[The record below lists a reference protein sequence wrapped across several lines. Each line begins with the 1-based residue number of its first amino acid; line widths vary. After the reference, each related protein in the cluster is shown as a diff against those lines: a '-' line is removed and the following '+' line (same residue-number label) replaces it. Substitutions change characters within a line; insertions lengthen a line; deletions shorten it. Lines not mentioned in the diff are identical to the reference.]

1 MGSIFYTD
9 GSCRA
14 NGYDN
19 SNGGFGVVEIDKN
32 DNIIWEHQE
41 FKSPTTNNEME
52 LMAILCA
59 LEHIKD
65 APTTFTKPI
74 IYTDSAYCCNLINTW
89 MHNWE
94 RNGWMRPKN
103 QPVKNLD
110 IIKRIYQLA
119 NLAIIEKVPGHSGIK
134 WNEYVD
140 ALATG
145 KFKIKNH

>member
-1 MGSIFYTD
+1 
-9 GSCRA
+9 
-14 NGYDN
+14 
-19 SNGGFGVVEIDKN
+19 
-32 DNIIWEHQE
+32 
-41 FKSPTTNNEME
+41 ME

-89 MHNWE
+89 MYNWE

-119 NLAIIEKVPGHSGIK
+119 NLAIVEKVPGHSGVK

-140 ALATG
+140 ALAVG
-145 KFKIKNH
+145 KFKIKNN